1 MAFVCPIAFRTNIT
15 PAVGTTFA
23 TSLQRFHTMSLSKP
37 VHASRVHTLNS
48 YRLPDAAPSESFIL
62 YWLQSSVRSNNNP
75 ALEHAAYLSNI
86 LSIPLRTAHILDSTA
101 LDFQPLPERHALFHL
116 QGLRDV
122 SKGFS
127 ARSIPFTVIAD
138 SVEVVDGICK
148 LAQNAAAVVT
158 DASYL
163 TRGRQIRAK
172 AASKLKIP
180 MYVVEGD
187 VVVPVEVASNKAEH
201 AARTIRPKITRLLG
215 DYLIPHES
223 TELLHQEKDSG
234 WDHKHNMEVVDVT
247 NPTKVLE
254 SMRGLDR
261 DAPIVN
267 DFEGG
272 ERAAERV
279 LRDFLKI
286 KLLGYGK
293 GRNEPSKGL
302 QSDLSPYLR
311 AGNIS
316 VIDVALQAKKAA
328 KGKSGVVKES
338 EASFLEE
345 LIVRRE
351 LAANACWF
359 NEGVY
364 DVYERIVP
372 SFAQKSLEEHK
383 ADRREKVYSYDE
395 LEAGVTADP
404 YWNAA
409 QLEMVVKGKMHGYM
423 RMYWAKQILGWVEDP
438 KVAMEYALRLN
449 NRWELDAVDP
459 NSYAGVIWCFGLH
472 DQGWRERPIW
482 GKVRYMN
489 DAGLKRKF
497 NMAAYLSMVDTLV
510 AKQGLP
516 THIERMRKKKK
527 APAVQKT
534 IEQTLKRTRS
544 KKGSKPANKASQRPT
559 SKAREDLL
567 RAVKRLKS

>member
-1 MAFVCPIAFRTNIT
+1 
-15 PAVGTTFA
+15 
-23 TSLQRFHTMSLSKP
+23 MSLAQP
-37 VHASRVHTLNS
+37 VHQSRIHTLNS
-48 YRLPDAAPSESFIL
+48 HSLPQTAPSESFIL
-62 YWLQSSVRSNNNP
+62 YWLQSSVRSKNNP
-75 ALEHAAYLSNI
+75 ALEHAAYLSNSF
-86 LSIPLRTAHILDSTA
+86 SIPVRVAHILDSTA

-116 QGLRDV
+116 EGLRDV
-122 SKGFS
+122 LKGFRE
-127 ARSIPFTVIAD
+127 RSIPFTVIGEGA
-138 SVEVVDGICK
+138 EIIDGLCK
-148 LAQNAAAVVT
+148 LAQNAVAVVT

-172 AASKLKIP
+172 AAAKLKVP

-223 TELLHQEKDSG
+223 VELLHQHKDSG
-234 WDHKHNMEVVDVT
+234 WDHEHEFEVVDVA
-247 NPTKVLE
+247 NPSKILE
-254 SMRGLDR
+254 GMQGLDR
-261 DAPIVN
+261 DAPIVK

-272 ERAAERV
+272 EKAAEKV
-279 LRDFLKI
+279 LKEFLKT
-286 KLLGYGK
+286 KLGGYGK

-328 KGKSGVVKES
+328 KGKSGLVKES

-372 SFAQKSLEEHK
+372 SFAKKSLEEHK
-383 ADRREKVYSYDE
+383 ADKREKVYSYDE

-409 QLEMVVKGKMHGYM
+409 QLEMVVRGKMHGYM

-497 NMAAYLSMVDTLV
+497 NMAAYLSMVDTLI
-510 AKQGLP
+510 AKHGLP
-516 THIERMRKKKK
+516 AHIERMRKDRKV
-527 APAVQKT
+527 PAVQKT
-534 IEQTLKRTRS
+534 IQQTLKRTRS
-544 KKGSKPANKASQRPT
+544 KKGSTAASKSSQRPM

-567 RAVKRLKS
+567 RSIKRLKS